1 MPVLVVNAGF
11 FIMLTN
17 SYELAH
23 EAFRDRPLR
32 DKRAELSR
40 MVVNTGALCFVRVQ
54 ISMYM
59 PHTLYAWVHHEM
71 VEGAFLDG
79 VVKECS
85 EFEWFESQSK
95 GTFERE
101 RRLSN
106 KLMAA
111 ATVRRV
117 TPDPN
122 MSVECELYEVITS
135 LGATAGTVLRQFST
149 TNSRYPN
156 ALDCIGEFYYC
167 NDASWSH
174 STLVY

>member
-1 MPVLVVNAGF
+1 MLEF
-11 FIMLTN
+11 FIIHTN
-17 SYELAH
+17 PYELAH
-23 EAFRDRPLR
+23 NTFRDGPSREKMA
-32 DKRAELSR
+32 DLSR
-40 MVVNTGALCFVRVQ
+40 MAVNTGALRFVRFQ
-54 ISMYM
+54 ISMYT
-59 PHTLYAWVHHEM
+59 PHTLYAWVHHQM
-71 VEGAFLDG
+71 VEGAFLHG
-79 VVKECS
+79 VAKECS
-85 EFEWFESQSK
+85 EFEWFESRSK

-122 MSVECELYEVITS
+122 MSVECELYEVIIS
-135 LGATAGTVLRQFST
+135 LGTTAGTVLRQFSP

-156 ALDCIGEFYYC
+156 ALDCIGGFYYC